1 MGLKNNAEGSVFKN
15 IRSLRDENQ
24 FFDVT
29 LMCEDGE
36 IFSAHKVV
44 LASQSEKFKL
54 ILSHMTMSQ
63 ALVQNIYMSGVPGSV
78 MSDILDFMYVG
89 EVKISQD
96 RLMKFLNTAHQ
107 LHVYCLTDK
116 DSGEESSSSCPTIQS
131 PLPATPRAVASAKK
145 TLTPSSTSKAPS
157 PSPVK
162 IPAKRKLLE
171 SEDVKLEPEP
181 ENGEIGNSDFNYD
194 GLDYD
199 ENEDGFIGEDY
210 EPVSDYPNPE
220 ENEFNEDENDDG
232 HHVIEYETS
241 SEIEDHVK
249 RTNKKSIP
257 SPSKIP
263 KKTEI
268 KMPEDES
275 NKILL
280 ENLKLLGLSKL
291 SRKEINNKKSRDIVK
306 RIMSRPT
313 PKLPCPV
320 AFMNYKQLVPFLQQ
334 EVLKNIIEQGKRP
347 LSRVWWGDE
356 QCHPTFWPDD
366 IWPWHLVTNIVH
378 KQFKKPKDVN
388 MVETFKIAVRQ
399 RLQEKNLDPDTYI
412 SEEYTEEEDMM
423 KKRARGIPHSK

>member
-1 MGLKNNAEGSVFKN
+1 
-15 IRSLRDENQ
+15 
-24 FFDVT
+24 
-29 LMCEDGE
+29 
-36 IFSAHKVV
+36 
-44 LASQSEKFKL
+44 
-54 ILSHMTMSQ
+54 
-63 ALVQNIYMSGVPGSV
+63 MSGVPGSV
-78 MSDILDFMYVG
+78 MSDILDFMYIG

-107 LHVYCLTDK
+107 LHVYSLTDK
-116 DSGEESSSSCPTIQS
+116 DDGDETSSTCPEIQS
-131 PLPATPRAVASAKK
+131 PLPATPRTVASAKK
-145 TLTPSSTSKAPS
+145 ATTPASTSKAPS
-157 PSPVK
+157 PSPTKLPV
-162 IPAKRKLLE
+162 KRKLLE

-181 ENGEIGNSDFNYD
+181 EMGEIGDFSYD
-194 GLDYD
+194 AFNDHD
-199 ENEDGFIGEDY
+199 DNEADDGFMGEDY

-220 ENEFNEDENDDG
+220 ENEFNEDENDES
-232 HHVIEYETS
+232 HHVIEYETT
-241 SEIEDHVK
+241 SEIQDHVK
-249 RTNKKSIP
+249 RANSVTKKSSA
-257 SPSKIP
+257 SPSKTP

-268 KMPEDES
+268 KLPETES

-320 AFMNYKQLVPFLQQ
+320 AFMNYKQLIPFIQQ

-347 LSRVWWGDE
+347 MSRVLWGDE
-356 QCHPTFWPDD
+356 QCHPTFWPDE
-366 IWPWHLVTNIVH
+366 IWPWNLVTNIVH

-423 KKRARGIPHSK
+423 KKRARGIPYNK